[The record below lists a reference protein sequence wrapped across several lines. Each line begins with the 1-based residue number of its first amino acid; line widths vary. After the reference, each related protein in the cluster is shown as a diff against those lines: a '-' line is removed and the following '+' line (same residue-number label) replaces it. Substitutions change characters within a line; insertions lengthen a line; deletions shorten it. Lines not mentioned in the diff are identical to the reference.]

1 MNLYADI
8 QPLLNQS
15 PSELAVFPEI
25 PSQKWGVEKC
35 VENLTMSGVAAAT
48 GNSWIKISTY
58 IETVHIPSRKQ
69 NVLIPP
75 PEGLVSLR
83 VAD

>member
-1 MNLYADI
+1 
-8 QPLLNQS
+8 
-15 PSELAVFPEI
+15 
-25 PSQKWGVEKC
+25 
-35 VENLTMSGVAAAT
+35 MSGVAVAT

-75 PEGLVSLR
+75 QR
-83 VAD
+83 VANNCFPIVLTFARRRFSFGGFCFLPASAGRS